1 MEIGNAD
8 KEKWSTDMETMR
20 MKLELYGL
28 KQLEEVQRQFDK
40 ERERHHE
47 ELERGA
53 ALVMELKEK
62 LATLE
67 SAA

>member
-1 MEIGNAD
+1 
-8 KEKWSTDMETMR
+8 METMR

-28 KQLEEVQRQFDK
+28 KQLEEVQRQFNK
-40 ERERHHE
+40 ECERHHE

-67 SAA
+67 SAV